1 MQNNA
6 TSPKQVRKF
15 SSDFWKYWTGQT
27 ISNLGSSITLFAL
40 PLLVY
45 KISGSAL
52 DLGIA
57 SAATFLPYLL
67 FGLILGAWADRV
79 NRKRMMIGTD
89 IGRALIIVTI
99 PLLFAFGLLTI
110 WWIYIVAFIHAT
122 LTICFEAG
130 EFAAIPS
137 LVNQDDL
144 VTANGRI
151 QASYSGASIVGP
163 LLAGVLVTL
172 MPLSTLLLFDSLSFL
187 ASSFSL
193 ALINISFNKGEK
205 RAPTSLR
212 SDVVEGLRY
221 VFSNPVLR
229 NISIMMAL
237 VNFVGSTA
245 FAQLIF
251 FAKSQL
257 QATDFQASLLYS
269 AGSFGVVILAL
280 AAGPLRKHWSF
291 STVALG
297 ALMLE
302 GILTVVFS
310 LMHMYW
316 AAVVLWTL
324 IGGLGILFNIN
335 TSSLRQT
342 IVPNHLLGRVMSIA
356 SVIAWSAIPL
366 GSLLGGFAISW
377 TQNVALVYGVIGVMI
392 FLIAF
397 GFSFTALGH
406 ADKYIPKQNAGEIKE
421 PQKVLK
427 GNQDVEVCSF
437 VSSFIRSARS
447 TYT

>member
-1 MQNNA
+1 MQDN
-6 TSPKQVRKF
+6 TTTQKQVRKF
-15 SSDFWKYWTGQT
+15 NSDFWKYWTGQT
-27 ISNLGSSITLFAL
+27 ISNLGSSVTLFAL

-45 KISGSAL
+45 KLSGSAL

-67 FGLILGAWADRV
+67 FGLILGAWTDRV

-89 IGRALIIVTI
+89 IGRALIVVSI
-99 PLLFAFGLLTI
+99 PLLFALGLLTV

-172 MPLSTLLLFDSLSFL
+172 VPLSALLLFDALSFL

-193 ALINISFNKGEK
+193 ALISISFNKGEK
-205 RAPTSLR
+205 RAPTSIR
-212 SDVVEGLRY
+212 SDVAEGLRY

-245 FAQLIF
+245 YAQLIF
-251 FAKSQL
+251 FAKVRL

-269 AGSFGVVILAL
+269 AGSLGVVLLAL

-310 LMHMYW
+310 LMRMYW

-342 IVPNHLLGRVMSIA
+342 IVPNHLLGRVVSIA
-356 SVIAWSAIPL
+356 SVLAWSAIPL
-366 GSLLGGFAISW
+366 GTLLGGFAISW
-377 TQNVALVYGVIGVMI
+377 TQNVALVYGVIGVLI
-392 FLIAF
+392 FLIPFA
-397 GFSFTALGH
+397 FSFTALGH
-406 ADKYIPKQNAGEIKE
+406 ADRYIPKQNTGEMQGS
-421 PQKVLK
+421 QKV
-427 GNQDVEVCSF
+427 V
-437 VSSFIRSARS
+437 
-447 TYT
+447 

>member
-1 MQNNA
+1 MRANS
-6 TSPKQVRKF
+6 TKSKQTRKF
-15 SSDFWKYWTGQT
+15 NSDFWKYWTGQT

-45 KISGSAL
+45 KLSGSAL

-67 FGLILGAWADRV
+67 FGLILGAWTDRV
-79 NRKRMMIGTD
+79 DRKRMMIGTD
-89 IGRALIIVTI
+89 IGRALIVVSI
-99 PLLFAFGLLTI
+99 PLLFALGLLTV

-151 QASYSGASIVGP
+151 QASYSGASIIGP

-172 MPLSTLLLFDSLSFL
+172 VPLSALLLFDALSFL

-193 ALINISFNKGEK
+193 ALISISFNKGEK
-205 RAPTSLR
+205 RAPTSIR
-212 SDVVEGLRY
+212 SDVAEGLRY

-245 FAQLIF
+245 YAQLIF
-251 FAKSQL
+251 FAKVRL

-269 AGSFGVVILAL
+269 AGSLGVVLLAL

-310 LMHMYW
+310 LMRMYW
-316 AAVVLWTL
+316 AAIVLWTL

-342 IVPNHLLGRVMSIA
+342 IVPNHLLGRVVSIA
-356 SVIAWSAIPL
+356 SVLAWSAIPL
-366 GSLLGGFAISW
+366 GTLLGGFAISW
-377 TQNVALVYGVIGVMI
+377 TQNVALVYGVIGVLV
-392 FLIAF
+392 FLIPFA
-397 GFSFTALGH
+397 FSFTALGH
-406 ADKYIPKQNAGEIKE
+406 ADRYIPKQNTGEMQGS
-421 PQKVLK
+421 QKV
-427 GNQDVEVCSF
+427 V
-437 VSSFIRSARS
+437 
-447 TYT
+447 

>member
-1 MQNNA
+1 MQDN
-6 TSPKQVRKF
+6 TTKKKQARKF
-15 SSDFWKYWTGQT
+15 NSDFWKYWTGQT

-40 PLLVY
+40 PLLVF
-45 KISGSAL
+45 KLSGSAL

-89 IGRALIIVTI
+89 IGRAFIVASI
-99 PLLFAFGLLTI
+99 PLLFAFGILTI

-151 QASYSGASIVGP
+151 QASYSGASIIGP

-172 MPLSTLLLFDSLSFL
+172 IPLSALLLFDALSFL

-193 ALINISFNKGEK
+193 ALIRISFNKGGK
-205 RAPTSLR
+205 RAPTSIR
-212 SDVVEGLRY
+212 SDVTEGLRY

-237 VNFVGSTA
+237 VNFVGSTTY
-245 FAQLIF
+245 AQLIF
-251 FAKSQL
+251 FAKTRL

-269 AGSFGVVILAL
+269 AGSLGVVILAL

-310 LMHMYW
+310 LMRLYW

-342 IVPNHLLGRVMSIA
+342 IVPNQLLGRVMSIA

-377 TQNVALVYGVIGVMI
+377 TQNVALVYGVIGALV
-392 FLIAF
+392 FLIPF

-406 ADKYIPKQNAGEIKE
+406 ADRYIPKQNVGEMQE
-421 PQKVLK
+421 SQKV
-427 GNQDVEVCSF
+427 G
-437 VSSFIRSARS
+437 
-447 TYT
+447 

>member
-6 TSPKQVRKF
+6 TTPKQKTKF
-15 SSDFWKYWTGQT
+15 NSDFWKYWTGQT

-45 KISGSAL
+45 KLTGSAL
-52 DLGIA
+52 NLGITT
-57 SAATFLPYLL
+57 AAEFLPYLL
-67 FGLILGAWADRV
+67 FGLILGAWTDRV

-89 IGRALIIVTI
+89 IARALIIASI
-99 PLLFAFGLLTI
+99 PLLAFLGILPV

-122 LTICFEAG
+122 LTICFQAG

-137 LVNQDDL
+137 LVDQDDL

-151 QASYSGASIVGP
+151 QASYSGASILGP

-172 MPLSTLLLFDSLSFL
+172 VPLSALLLFDALSFL
-187 ASSFSL
+187 VSSFSL
-193 ALINISFNKGEK
+193 ALIRISFNKEEK
-205 RAPTSLR
+205 RAPTSIR
-212 SDVVEGLRY
+212 SDVAEGLRY
-221 VFSNPVLR
+221 VLSNPVLR

-237 VNFVGSTA
+237 VNFVGTSTYG
-245 FAQLIF
+245 QLIF
-251 FAKSQL
+251 FAKVRL

-269 AGSFGVVILAL
+269 AGSLGVVMLAL

-302 GILTVVFS
+302 GILTIVFS
-310 LMHMYW
+310 LMRMYW

-335 TSSLRQT
+335 TSSLRQA
-342 IVPNHLLGRVMSIA
+342 IVPNHLLGRVVTIA
-356 SVIAWSAIPL
+356 GVLAWSAIPL
-366 GSLLGGFAISW
+366 GSLLGGYAISW
-377 TQNVALVYGVIGVMI
+377 TQNVALVYGVIGVLI

-397 GFSFTALGH
+397 SFSFTALGH
-406 ADKYIPKQNAGEIKE
+406 ADRYIPKQDKSEMQE
-421 PQKVLK
+421 SLKV
-427 GNQDVEVCSF
+427 G
-437 VSSFIRSARS
+437 
-447 TYT
+447 